1 MIYMGQLLTQYT
13 PVTQEIVLSTLLL
26 TSEII
31 ICVGND
37 YLYRTPLS
45 QRRWLLSAPRCCLRQ
60 RVRRGPWHRP
70 CHCSLC
76 WPRCKHTH
84 THTHTCIHIHLHAC
98 ACLCVCVLCV
108 YMYTHIIVG
117 AFVFCVRMC
126 VCADVYANMYADM
139 YADALAQCTVFR
151 V

>member
-1 MIYMGQLLTQYT
+1 MIIYIGHLCHSA
-13 PVTQEIVLSTLLL
+13 VDF
-26 TSEII
+26 
-31 ICVGND
+31 C
-37 YLYRTPLS
+37 
-45 QRRWLLSAPRCCLRQ
+45 QRRGVASDNACVVVRDIGRAIAPF
-60 RVRRGPWHRP
+60 VGPAAN
-70 CHCSLC
+70 
-76 WPRCKHTH
+76 TH